1 LTENSRGNR
10 LEFDNGPLTGSSRH
24 AVPIDPLPR
33 LRAFTA
39 VARWGSF
46 SAAARQLGVSTPAIS
61 KAVRQLEDQL
71 GVVLVKRTSRSVA
84 LTEIGERLLQRSGAP
99 LEEALEG
106 MRDLEHG
113 HDAVALTGTI
123 RITAPEMVTE
133 LFLVPVVASFLAS
146 HPRVV
151 IEIHVENRPVDIV
164 REGYDAG
171 VRMDGIPKD
180 MVRVRICEPFRLVV
194 VSAPSY
200 LERYGEPK
208 KPEDL
213 HRHRGIGRHGH
224 GSRDTVWELEK
235 GKRIWKLR
243 VPTVFSCNER
253 AARIA
258 AAVAGVGLAHVVD
271 LHLAALVERGD
282 LRVVLGEYARRMPGC
297 FFYYPSRRQA
307 STTFRAFV
315 DAFQRGRPPS
325 GVLQPAALHSS

>member
-1 LTENSRGNR
+1 M
-10 LEFDNGPLTGSSRH
+10 
-24 AVPIDPLPR
+24 PIDPLPR

-39 VARWGSF
+39 VARCRSF

-84 LTEIGERLLQRSGAP
+84 LTEIGERLLERSGAP

-106 MRDLEHG
+106 MRDLEREHA
-113 HDAVALTGTI
+113 AVALSGTI

-133 LFLVPVVASFLAS
+133 LFFVPVVASFLAS

-151 IEIHVENRPVDIV
+151 IEIDVESRPVDIV

-180 MVRVRICEPFRLVV
+180 MVRVRICEPFRVIVV
-194 VSAPSY
+194 GAPSY
-200 LERYGEPK
+200 LERYGEPQR
-208 KPEDL
+208 PEDL
-213 HRHRGIGRHGH
+213 HRHRCIGLHGH

-253 AARIA
+253 GSRIA
-258 AAVAGVGLAHVVD
+258 AAVAGVGLAYVVD

-282 LRVVLGEYARRMPGC
+282 LQVVLGDYARQMPGC

-307 STTFRAFV
+307 SSTFRAFV
-315 DAFQRGRPPS
+315 DAFQRARPPS
-325 GVLQPAALHSS
+325 GLLEAAALHSF

>member
-1 LTENSRGNR
+1 
-10 LEFDNGPLTGSSRH
+10 
-24 AVPIDPLPR
+24 VPIDPLPR

-39 VARWGSF
+39 VARCRSF
-46 SAAARQLGVSTPAIS
+46 SAAARQLGVSTPAVS
-61 KAVRQLEDQL
+61 QAVRQLEDQL

-84 LTEIGERLLQRSGAP
+84 LTEIGERLLERSGAP

-106 MRDLEHG
+106 LRDLEHERA
-113 HDAVALTGTI
+113 AVAVTGTI
-123 RITAPEMVTE
+123 RITAPEVVTE
-133 LFLVPVVASFLAS
+133 LFFVPVVASLLAS

-151 IEIHVENRPVDIV
+151 IEIDVESRPVDIV

-180 MVRVRICEPFRLVV
+180 MVRVRICEPFRVIVV
-194 VSAPSY
+194 GAPSY
-200 LERYGEPK
+200 LQRYGEPR

-213 HRHRGIGRHGH
+213 HRHRCIGLHGQ

-235 GKRIWKLR
+235 GARIWKVP

-253 AARIA
+253 GARIA
-258 AAVAGVGLAHVVD
+258 AAVAGVGLAYLVD

-307 STTFRAFV
+307 SPAFRAFV
-315 DAFQRGRPPS
+315 DAFQRARPPS
-325 GVLQPAALHSS
+325 GLLETASLHTS